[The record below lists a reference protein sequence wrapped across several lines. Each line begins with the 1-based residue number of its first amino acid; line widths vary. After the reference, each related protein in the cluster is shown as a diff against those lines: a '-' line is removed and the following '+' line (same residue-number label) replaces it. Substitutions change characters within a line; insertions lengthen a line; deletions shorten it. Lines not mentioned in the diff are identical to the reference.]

1 MNKLLNKL
9 GIDETFTKPP
19 KKPKVF
25 NKVKDNVTP
34 IEDYNYMADLLEMPK
49 TKQGFK
55 WCLVVLDLANDTF
68 DIETLKNK
76 ESKTT
81 LEGLKAI
88 FKREILKKPK
98 MSLTTDNGTEFKSV
112 FHKYLE
118 DENIDHK
125 TSHPYRHKQIANV
138 ESLNKQLGRL
148 FNGYMNAKE
157 KETGKRYNEWTDI
170 LEIVRDELNKI
181 RIKPLPENVFDIPP
195 PQFDL
200 TASPKFKEGDI
211 VYHAVDYPLDALG
224 NKQDTSQF
232 RMGDHR
238 FSTTPKKIIK
248 VLILPKS
255 PTFRYMLEGIKDASY
270 GENELMIAKDQTA
283 TKFEVKKVIGKK
295 RIKNK
300 IYYLI
305 WWKGYKKALSTWE
318 AKNELL
324 EDGLEDEIN
333 TYEASLV

>member
-1 MNKLLNKL
+1 MNKLLDKL
-9 GIDETFTKPP
+9 GVDETFTKPP
-19 KKPKVF
+19 KKAKVF

-34 IEDYNYMADLLEMPK
+34 IEDYNYMADLLELPK

-55 WCLVVLDLANDTF
+55 WCLTVLDLANDSF
-68 DIETLKNK
+68 DIEPLKNK

-81 LEGLKAI
+81 LEGLKNI
-88 FKREILKKPK
+88 FKREILTKPK
-98 MSLTTDNGTEFKSV
+98 MSLTTDNGTEFMSV
-112 FHKYLE
+112 FHKYLI
-118 DENIDHK
+118 ENDINHK
-125 TSHPYRHKQIANV
+125 TSHPYRHKQIANA

-157 KETGKRYNEWTDI
+157 KLTGKRYNEWTDI
-170 LEIVRDELNKI
+170 TEIVREELNKI
-181 RIKPLPENVFDIPP
+181 RTKPLPDNIFKIKPP
-195 PQFDL
+195 VFDL
-200 TASPKFKEGDI
+200 TATPKFKEGDV
-211 VYHAVDYPLDALG
+211 VYYALDFPQDALG
-224 NKQDTSQF
+224 NKQDTAQF

-248 VLILPKS
+248 VVMLPKS

-270 GENELMIAKDQTA
+270 AENELMLAKDQTA

-305 WWKGYKKALSTWE
+305 WWKGYKKALATWE
-318 AKNELL
+318 SKAELL
-324 EDGLEDEIN
+324 EDGLASEIDA
-333 TYEASLV
+333 YEASL